1 MVLCGCLE
9 HEMIKVY
16 LNTIST
22 FELIIKVRTIIMLI
36 LTSFYFR
43 RLTFLFSQVLFKHGL
58 WRDLSRTEDV
68 PFSLMFFNSSGR
80 GRPILLGWQ
89 NEPFLGGSEG
99 GAATLRRTLHEPW
112 QHLFRF
118 CMLLSST
125 MHQPTYGSIMIC
137 WTKVRCLNK
146 FYLTSIRAQAYF
158 VVDWTHF

>member
-1 MVLCGCLE
+1 M
-9 HEMIKVY
+9 
-16 LNTIST
+16 N
-22 FELIIKVRTIIMLI
+22 
-36 LTSFYFR
+36 
-43 RLTFLFSQVLFKHGL
+43 
-58 WRDLSRTEDV
+58 LS
-68 PFSLMFFNSSGR
+68 
-80 GRPILLGWQ
+80 
-89 NEPFLGGSEG
+89 LGGREG

-158 VVDWTHF
+158 VVVWTRFSAYMLSFYSQVCCCLCTSHSDPFLTSGFQWPRPVDTFKMHKWTLPLGWRKFGPATLRRMPNHGNTFPDPVCCAAFINNASTNIW